1 MGPMTTRFFLDGFD
15 AEHAKVAGRD
25 SWVVRAGLDRGA
37 VPIAADAITCWFID
51 RAGAV
56 YELDL
61 DDVAQRLE
69 RLDGAAAQAVVDRAA
84 AEHPWVAARVPEPAR
99 APREPVCPVC
109 GGSGVLPQFEGVPCA
124 CWTVR
129 GR

>member
-1 MGPMTTRFFLDGFD
+1 MEPMTTRFFHDGSD
-15 AEHAKVAGRD
+15 ALRATVATGA
-25 SWVVRAGLDRGA
+25 SWVVRAGLERGA

-51 RAGAV
+51 RDGAV

-69 RLDGAAAQAVVDRAA
+69 RLDGAAAQAVEDRAA

-99 APREPVCPVC
+99 APREPVSPVC
-109 GGSGVLPQFEGVPCA
+109 GGSGVLPQLEGAPCA
-124 CWTVR
+124 CWALR
-129 GR
+129 RR